1 MICVLTGGTGGAKFV
16 DGLRQVIPPEE
27 ITLIVNTGDDLLWW
41 GLYVSPDI
49 DSITYVL
56 SGLLSRERGWGVKG
70 DTFLCLQAMGQLGE
84 PTWFHT
90 GDRDLAVHL
99 LRSRLLAEGK
109 TLSEATSTICDK
121 LGVKARILPMSDSR
135 VETRVDTPSGELS
148 FEEYFVQRWYQD
160 PVNSVRFAGASDAE
174 PAPGVIEAIVSADAV
189 LIAPSNPITSIG
201 PILSVPGI
209 REALCSARGKVAAVS
224 PIVGNAPVAG
234 PAGILMTAQGLP
246 CSIAGVA
253 KAYEDFLDL
262 LVCDTRDAR
271 AAEALRGNGLRVQ
284 CAQTIMRS
292 AEDSAALAQTVL
304 SYTISGLLSEQPS
317 ADESVSD
324 KAGGPNRRRPAV
336 ILIPVKNLSAAKQRL
351 AAVLDQPRAPNWRR
365 PCCTMLWPH
374 LPRGRARPACALVTS
389 DPFAIELARQYDFE
403 IIPDPANP
411 GETGAIEMATRFC
424 VVRGSDST
432 LVVPADIPLIQAGE
446 LDQILAYA
454 PAEGSVL
461 APAADGRGTNAAFR
475 RPANLFPLRFGN
487 DSFKPHLA
495 AAQATGKPCIVLQ
508 LPGIALDVDNP
519 EDLQRLLAHPG
530 ETRTQSLVRE
540 LGTRW
545 PLSGHRNEGL

>member
-16 DGLRQVIPPEE
+16 DGLRQVIPAEQ

-49 DSITYVL
+49 DSITYAL

-70 DTFLCLQAMGQLGE
+70 DTFLCLQAMKQLGE
-84 PTWFHT
+84 PIWFHT

-109 TLSEATSTICDK
+109 TLSEATAIICQK

-174 PAPGVIEAIVSADAV
+174 PAPGVIDAITSADAV

-209 REALCSARGKVAAVS
+209 REALHSAKGKIAAVS

-234 PAGILMTAQGLP
+234 PAGILMAAQGLS

-262 LVCDTRDAR
+262 LVCDSRDAR
-271 AAEALRGNGLRVQ
+271 GAEGLRGKGLRVQ
-284 CAQTIMRS
+284 CTQTIMSSSEDRS
-292 AEDSAALAQTVL
+292 ALARTVL
-304 SYTISGLLSEQPS
+304 SLACGGLLRDEAAAGGSISEASGEPAPTSSEQP
-317 ADESVSD
+317 
-324 KAGGPNRRRPAV
+324 
-336 ILIPVKNLSAAKQRL
+336 
-351 AAVLDQPRAPNWRR
+351 
-365 PCCTMLWPH
+365 
-374 LPRGRARPACALVTS
+374 
-389 DPFAIELARQYDFE
+389 
-403 IIPDPANP
+403 
-411 GETGAIEMATRFC
+411 
-424 VVRGSDST
+424 
-432 LVVPADIPLIQAGE
+432 
-446 LDQILAYA
+446 
-454 PAEGSVL
+454 
-461 APAADGRGTNAAFR
+461 
-475 RPANLFPLRFGN
+475 
-487 DSFKPHLA
+487 
-495 AAQATGKPCIVLQ
+495 
-508 LPGIALDVDNP
+508 
-519 EDLQRLLAHPG
+519 
-530 ETRTQSLVRE
+530 
-540 LGTRW
+540 
-545 PLSGHRNEGL
+545 

>member
-16 DGLRQVIPPEE
+16 DGLRQVMPAEE

-109 TLSEATSTICDK
+109 TLSEATSTISEK
-121 LGVKARILPMSDSR
+121 LSVKACILPMSDSR

-174 PAPGVIEAIVSADAV
+174 PAPGVI
-189 LIAPSNPITSIG
+189 APSNPITSIG
-201 PILSVPGI
+201 PILAVPGV
-209 REALCSARGKVAAVS
+209 REALQGARGKVAAVS

-262 LVCDTRDAR
+262 LICDARDAR

-292 AEDSAALAQTVL
+292 SEDKAALARTVL
-304 SYTISGLLSEQPS
+304 SFAKSGVT
-317 ADESVSD
+317 ADESVS
-324 KAGGPNRRRPAV
+324 N
-336 ILIPVKNLSAAKQRL
+336 
-351 AAVLDQPRAPNWRR
+351 
-365 PCCTMLWPH
+365 
-374 LPRGRARPACALVTS
+374 
-389 DPFAIELARQYDFE
+389 E
-403 IIPDPANP
+403 
-411 GETGAIEMATRFC
+411 
-424 VVRGSDST
+424 
-432 LVVPADIPLIQAGE
+432 
-446 LDQILAYA
+446 
-454 PAEGSVL
+454 
-461 APAADGRGTNAAFR
+461 PAARGVNQ
-475 RPANLFPLRFGN
+475 P
-487 DSFKPHLA
+487 
-495 AAQATGKPCIVLQ
+495 
-508 LPGIALDVDNP
+508 
-519 EDLQRLLAHPG
+519 
-530 ETRTQSLVRE
+530 
-540 LGTRW
+540 
-545 PLSGHRNEGL
+545 